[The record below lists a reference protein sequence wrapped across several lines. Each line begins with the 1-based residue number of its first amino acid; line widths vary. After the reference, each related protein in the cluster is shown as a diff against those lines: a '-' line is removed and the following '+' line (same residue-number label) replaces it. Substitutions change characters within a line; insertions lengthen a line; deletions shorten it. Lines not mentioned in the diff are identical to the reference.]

1 MLGFPIFILDLIRE
15 ITLLTFMG
23 LLCTILSK
31 DTPDTLWLSALQI
44 FIEFTYEISCCPKI
58 LQ

>member
-1 MLGFPIFILDLIRE
+1 MLGFPIFILDLMRE

-23 LLCTILSK
+23 LLYTIQRK
-31 DTPDTLWLSALQI
+31 DTPNALWLSALQI
-44 FIEFTYEISCCPKI
+44 CIEFTYEMFCYPKS